1 VSRADK
7 LWLKFQGSGTVT
19 YPELV
24 RLMGHNGFQEYK
36 AAGSSGRKFE
46 NKDGLQFAIHEPHP
60 EKTLKTYQKV
70 GARKFIKKYLEST
83 K

>member
-1 VSRADK
+1 MSRANK

-24 RLMGHNGFQEYK
+24 RLMGYHGFKEHK
-36 AAGSSGRKFE
+36 KTGSSSRKFE
-46 NKDGLQFAIHEPHP
+46 NEEGLQFAMHEPHP

-70 GARKFIKKYLEST
+70 NARKFIKQYMESV